1 MAVTQL
7 LENHFNSLVDDKFT
21 ATMEDGLDAIS
32 RGELESLPFMKEF
45 YFGSDSQSGLVNM
58 LDDKVDI
65 GKACSVQL
73 EDKEDSIEIRV
84 GQYGPFVRQEKT
96 ENLFHL
102 IYT

>member
-1 MAVTQL
+1 
-7 LENHFNSLVDDKFT
+7 
-21 ATMEDGLDAIS
+21 MEDGLDAIS

-84 GQYGPFVRQEKT
+84 GQYGPFVRQG
-96 ENLFHL
+96 ENRKSVPPD
-102 IYT
+102 IYFCLLYHI